1 MKLRYS
7 STHVALLACA
17 TLIVTGDALAAGPRV
32 RRVEGVVR
40 SVDRDS
46 QTVILDHDVGAA
58 PKKIMWNGETRFV
71 RDTKLATPADLTGGT
86 RTDIR
91 YRWPFFGKPFATHI
105 AWRSEAGK

>member
-1 MKLRYS
+1 MKFR
-7 STHVALLACA
+7 STSTRVALLACA
-17 TLIVTGDALAAGPRV
+17 TLIAAGDALAAGPRI

-40 SVDRDS
+40 SVDRGS
-46 QTVILDHDVGAA
+46 QTVILDHDVGMA
-58 PKKIMWNGETRFV
+58 PKKITWNGETRFV
-71 RDTKLATPADLTGGT
+71 RDTTLATSGDLAQGT